1 MTKLF
6 HSITDKETERILKC
20 SRSCMKKY
28 PAGTYVF
35 EQGGLPTRL
44 FLLLSGQV
52 QICKDFTSG
61 KRDVLYLVEA
71 GNVFGEIFLFGNRE
85 RYWYDAVAVT
95 DIAVLEMPWDFFY
108 HFCSNACDHHK
119 QLTQN
124 MLEILSENNFKIT
137 RKLHIV
143 TTSSLRE
150 RIAIWL
156 IDSMDE
162 EENVE
167 LRMNREQL
175 ADFLGVARPSL
186 SRELM
191 RMQADGLIQIQ
202 KENSHTEPAGAGAVP
217 LGTWSPVC
225 GAAFDAADPNLVSPG
240 HFSYKKIFFT

>member
-1 MTKLF
+1 MADLKSLKLF
-6 HSITDKETERILKC
+6 QAITQEETERILKC
-20 SRSCMKKY
+20 SKSRMKTY
-28 PAGTYVF
+28 PAGTYIF
-35 EQGGLPTRL
+35 EQGGTPSRL
-44 FLLLSGQV
+44 FLLLEGQV

-71 GNVFGEIFLFGNRE
+71 GNVFGEIFLFGDKKH
-85 RYWYDAVAVT
+85 YWYDAVAVT
-95 DIAVLEMPWDFFY
+95 DVTVMEMPWDFFY
-108 HFCSNACDHHK
+108 HFCSNACNHHK

-143 TTSSLRE
+143 STSSLRE

-162 EENVE
+162 KGNVE
-167 LRMNREQL
+167 LKMNREQL

-191 RMQADGLIQIQ
+191 RMQADGLVEVSRKNIKI
-202 KENSHTEPAGAGAVP
+202 KDAEAVE
-217 LGTWSPVC
+217 LLY
-225 GAAFDAADPNLVSPG
+225 D
-240 HFSYKKIFFT
+240 

>member
-1 MTKLF
+1 MELASSKLF
-6 HSITDKETERILKC
+6 QMITEKERERILKC
-20 SRSCMKKY
+20 SRSGQREY
-28 PAGTYVF
+28 PGGTYIF
-35 EQGGLPTRL
+35 EQGGTPSRL
-44 FLLLSGQV
+44 FLLLKGQV

-71 GNVFGEIFLFGNRE
+71 GNVFGEIFLFGDKK

-95 DIAVLEMPWDFFY
+95 DVTVLEMPWDFFY

-124 MLEILSENNFKIT
+124 MLEIMSENNFKIT

-143 TTSSLRE
+143 STSSLRE

-156 IDSMDE
+156 IDSMNE
-162 EENVE
+162 EAVVE
-167 LRMNREQL
+167 LHMNREQL

-191 RMQADGLIQIQ
+191 RMQKDGLIEVERRTIRVCD
-202 KENSHTEPAGAGAVP
+202 KAAVEM
-217 LGTWSPVC
+217 LYG
-225 GAAFDAADPNLVSPG
+225 
-240 HFSYKKIFFT
+240 

>member
-1 MTKLF
+1 MENLEETKLF
-6 HSITDKETERILKC
+6 QAITEKETERILKC
-20 SRSCMKKY
+20 SKSRMKEY
-28 PAGTYVF
+28 PAGAYIF
-35 EQGGLPTRL
+35 EQGGQPSRL

-61 KRDVLYLVEA
+61 KRDVMYLVEA

-85 RYWYDAVAVT
+85 KYWYDAVAVT
-95 DIAVLEMPWDFFY
+95 DVAVLEMPWDFFY

-124 MLEILSENNFKIT
+124 MLEILSENNFRIT

-156 IDSMDE
+156 IDSMNE
-162 EENVE
+162 RGNVE
-167 LRMNREQL
+167 LKMNREQL

-191 RMQADGLIQIQ
+191 RMQADGLIR
-202 KENSHTEPAGAGAVP
+202 
-217 LGTWSPVC
+217 
-225 GAAFDAADPNLVSPG
+225 VS
-240 HFSYKKIFFT
+240 KKRIVVLDKQTLEMCL

>member
-95 DIAVLEMPWDFFY
+95 DTAVLEMPWDFFY

-191 RMQADGLIQIQ
+191 RMQADGLIQ
-202 KENSHTEPAGAGAVP
+202 
-217 LGTWSPVC
+217 
-225 GAAFDAADPNLVSPG
+225 VSK
-240 HFSYKKIFFT
+240 KKIAIRNRQALELCL

>member
-191 RMQADGLIQIQ
+191 RMQADGLIQ
-202 KENSHTEPAGAGAVP
+202 
-217 LGTWSPVC
+217 
-225 GAAFDAADPNLVSPG
+225 VS
-240 HFSYKKIFFT
+240 KMKIAIRNRQALELCL

>member
-1 MTKLF
+1 MKQLEQAKLF
-6 HSITDKETERILKC
+6 QTITKTELERILKC
-20 SRSCMKKY
+20 SKAVTKKY
-28 PAGTYVF
+28 SSGTYIF
-35 EQGGLPTRL
+35 EQEEVPSKL
-44 FLLLSGQV
+44 FLLLEGQI

-71 GNVFGEIFLFGNRE
+71 GNVFGEIFLFGDRK

-95 DIAVLEMPWDFFY
+95 DVTVLEMPWDFFY

-124 MLEILSENNFKIT
+124 MLEILSEDNFKIT

-143 TTSSLRE
+143 STSSLRE

-156 IDSMDE
+156 MDSMDE
-162 EENVE
+162 KGNVM
-167 LRMNREQL
+167 LKMNREQL

-191 RMQADGLIQIQ
+191 RMQKDGLIKVDRKMI
-202 KENSHTEPAGAGAVP
+202 T
-217 LGTWSPVC
+217 VC
-225 GAAFDAADPNLVSPG
+225 DREALEFLLV
-240 HFSYKKIFFT
+240 

>member
-1 MTKLF
+1 MKQLESSMLF
-6 HSITDKETERILKC
+6 HSITEQELERILKC
-20 SRSCMKKY
+20 SKSRMKKY
-28 PAGTYVF
+28 PQGSYIF
-35 EQGGLPTRL
+35 EQEGLPTKL
-44 FLLLSGQV
+44 FLLLEGQV

-61 KRDVLYLVEA
+61 KRDVLYLVEE
-71 GNVFGEIFLFGNRE
+71 GNVFGEIFLFGDR
-85 RYWYDAVAVT
+85 RHYWYDAVASKDVT
-95 DIAVLEMPWDFFY
+95 VLEVPWDFFY

-143 TTSSLRE
+143 STSSLRE

-162 EENVE
+162 KGVVE
-167 LRMNREQL
+167 LKMNREQL

-191 RMQADGLIQIQ
+191 RMQADGL
-202 KENSHTEPAGAGAVP
+202 A
-217 LGTWSPVC
+217 
-225 GAAFDAADPNLVSPG
+225 LVS
-240 HFSYKKIFFT
+240 KKTITVLDKEAAELLYH

>member
-1 MTKLF
+1 MENLESSKLF
-6 HSITDKETERILKC
+6 QLITEEETQRILKC
-20 SRSCMKKY
+20 SKARMRQH
-28 PAGTYVF
+28 PAGTYIF

-61 KRDVLYLVEA
+61 KRDVLYLVEP
-71 GNVFGEIFLFGNRE
+71 GNVFGEIFLFGDRKK
-85 RYWYDAVAVT
+85 YWYDAVAVT
-95 DIAVLEMPWDFFY
+95 DVSVLEMPWDFFY

-124 MLEILSENNFKIT
+124 MLEILSEDNFKIT
-137 RKLHIV
+137 RKLHIIS
-143 TTSSLRE
+143 TSSLRE

-162 EENVE
+162 NSVVE

-191 RMQADGLIQIQ
+191 RMQKDGLIEVSRKTIRICDRD
-202 KENSHTEPAGAGAVP
+202 AVEM
-217 LGTWSPVC
+217 LYG
-225 GAAFDAADPNLVSPG
+225 
-240 HFSYKKIFFT
+240 

>member
-1 MTKLF
+1 
-6 HSITDKETERILKC
+6 
-20 SRSCMKKY
+20 MKKY
-28 PAGTYVF
+28 PAGTYIF

-95 DIAVLEMPWDFFY
+95 DIAVLEMPWNFFY

-191 RMQADGLIQIQ
+191 RMQADGLIQ
-202 KENSHTEPAGAGAVP
+202 
-217 LGTWSPVC
+217 
-225 GAAFDAADPNLVSPG
+225 VSK
-240 HFSYKKIFFT
+240 KKIAIRNRQALELCL

>member
-28 PAGTYVF
+28 PAGTYIF

-95 DIAVLEMPWDFFY
+95 DIAVLEMPWNFFY

-191 RMQADGLIQIQ
+191 RMQADGLIQ
-202 KENSHTEPAGAGAVP
+202 
-217 LGTWSPVC
+217 
-225 GAAFDAADPNLVSPG
+225 VSK
-240 HFSYKKIFFT
+240 KKIAIRNRQALELCL

>member
-1 MTKLF
+1 MENLESSKLF
-6 HSITDKETERILKC
+6 QMITEEETQRILKC
-20 SRSCMKKY
+20 SKARMKQY
-28 PAGTYVF
+28 PSGTYIF

-71 GNVFGEIFLFGNRE
+71 GNVFGEIFLFGDRKK
-85 RYWYDAVAVT
+85 YWYDAVAVT
-95 DIAVLEMPWDFFY
+95 DVSVLEMPWDFFY

-124 MLEILSENNFKIT
+124 MLEILSEDNFKIT
-137 RKLHIV
+137 RKLHIIS
-143 TTSSLRE
+143 TSSLRE

-156 IDSMDE
+156 IDSMN
-162 EENVE
+162 ENSVVE

-191 RMQADGLIQIQ
+191 RMQKDGLIEVSRKTIRICDRD
-202 KENSHTEPAGAGAVP
+202 AVEM
-217 LGTWSPVC
+217 LYG
-225 GAAFDAADPNLVSPG
+225 
-240 HFSYKKIFFT
+240 

>member
-20 SRSCMKKY
+20 SRSCMKKH
-28 PAGTYVF
+28 PAGTYIF

-191 RMQADGLIQIQ
+191 RMQADGLIQ
-202 KENSHTEPAGAGAVP
+202 
-217 LGTWSPVC
+217 
-225 GAAFDAADPNLVSPG
+225 VSK
-240 HFSYKKIFFT
+240 KKIAIRNRQALELCL